1 MNPCARH
8 NKMDCMETVCAMAR
22 ANQALGI
29 TDDDI
34 VTNPAAYGLTLKLPA
49 QPVPAK
55 AADVPVPAILTLK
68 TRAAKSAPAVDATPV
83 PAAVDTLS
91 NQATASVG
99 GCPGYAKPEPDLA
112 EIKRAVSV
120 LIAKGR
126 VVELRA
132 FDTATRTVSGYYND
146 AETLAQDTC
155 ELSSFEQTPNVY
167 WTLQDIDPN
176 LLARL
181 ENACKGWSK
190 NATADN
196 NVLRYLYLPF
206 DFDPCRISGVSSSD
220 AEKARALELATTFR
234 VFLSERGIQTIFAD
248 SGNGY
253 HLLARIDML
262 ASQEST
268 ALVSAILA
276 AAYVKYSTCKCDP
289 KNPKNCGKVMI
300 DKSLSNPS
308 RILKAYGT
316 VARKGS
322 HTAERPWRL
331 SRVIDAPKCEVVP
344 EQSLRVLLKELGGEV
359 SASGTVMP
367 AADGAW
373 EGMTPEQME
382 TLLAEKGIERGN
394 RIAYKNGF
402 KWQLAECVFHAHHES
417 PDSFIAL
424 ERSGLRYFNCSHPTC
439 EGHRGGKE
447 GWAKFKEQVGGFDF
461 TPKEQLSKTPA
472 KPADAVGTKQD
483 AKQDATVLTSFASIT
498 SKLQEWLW
506 DKRVPIGALALWMG
520 DPDVGKSLSVID
532 LTARVTRGLDFPGGA
547 KNDFPPSDVILCEA
561 EDSLEKTVK
570 PRLAVAAEDV
580 GADMSRVHDVRIK
593 TKGDTNARLLQLD
606 REIHRLEKQAR
617 ELPDC
622 RLIIISPISAY
633 LGPKVKTIDDGAV
646 RVILTKLL
654 DMSERLNIS
663 VVASMHLNKSADYK
677 AIYRASG
684 AMGFMAVPRAVWL
697 FAKDANDEQSE
708 NRFMMP
714 IKGNLA
720 KKQKGTLYQVVEST
734 KPVLVLDERKGKTVE
749 SFHPRIQWG
758 DATERVADEVM
769 KERIGGRGVREDRT
783 AEAVAVITNLFSDPE
798 TGDYRPT
805 PVPNKKFRKAT
816 ADFSDRTL
824 DKAKAKLGVE
834 YDRHLKGFVMDDP
847 SVEATAKAKA
857 AVVVARKERDTVAR
871 AIDRY
876 KAATIVGHRSRGKRK
891 PRRKAAGR
899 AATIL
904 CRGKGSGKRKARKA
918 RKVLRATVLY

>member
-1 MNPCARH
+1 VNPLNERCEKH
-8 NKMDCMETVCAMAR
+8 NL
-22 ANQALGI
+22 LGCTPCLI
-29 TDDDI
+29 AEADKYLGKDSLA
-34 VTNPAAYGLTLKLPA
+34 VNLPAAKPLPA
-49 QPVPAK
+49 PEY
-55 AADVPVPAILTLK
+55 VPVPVALTIKLPK
-68 TRAAKSAPAVDATPV
+68 PAPVVDATPAPAQIAETSAV
-83 PAAVDTLS
+83 PV
-91 NQATASVG
+91 V
-99 GCPGYAKPEPDLA
+99 AKPMPDLA
-112 EIKRAVSV
+112 EIKRAASV
-120 LIAKGR
+120 LIGKGTGR
-126 VVELRA
+126 VIEMRA
-132 FDTATRTVSGYYND
+132 PKTAQGTWSGYYNNTSLERD
-146 AETLAQDTC
+146 SCD
-155 ELSSFEQTPNVY
+155 LSAREDVPNVY
-167 WTLQDIDPN
+167 WTLQQIDPTLLVRRKN
-176 LLARL
+176 LADKYVKVTTED
-181 ENACKGWSK
+181 EN
-190 NATADN
+190 
-196 NVLRYLYLPF
+196 VQRYLWLPF
-206 DFDPCRISGVSSSD
+206 DFDPCRITGVSSTD
-220 AEKARALELATTFR
+220 EEKTRALELATTFR
-234 VFLSERGIQTIFAD
+234 AFLSERGITTILAD

-262 ASQEST
+262 VSREST

-276 AAYVKYSTCKCDP
+276 AAYAKFSTCRCEP
-289 KNPKNCGKVMI
+289 KQPACGKIKI
-300 DKSLSNPS
+300 DRTLFNPS

-331 SRVIDAPKCEVVP
+331 SRIIDAPECGVVS
-344 EQSLRVLLKELGGEV
+344 EESLRALLKELGGEV
-359 SASGTVMP
+359 SASGV
-367 AADGAW
+367 AAIPSSGVW
-373 EGMTPEQME
+373 ESVTPEMME
-382 TLLAEKGIERGN
+382 AEAARIGLKHGER
-394 RIAYKNGF
+394 IPYKNGF
-402 KWQLAECVFHAHHES
+402 KWQLAECPFNPEHKS

-424 ERSGLRYFNCSHPTC
+424 ERSGLRYFHCSHDSC
-439 EGHRGGKE
+439 AENKGKE
-447 GWAKFKEQVGGFDF
+447 GWKRFKEQVGGFDF
-461 TPKEQLSKTPA
+461 ASTSTTPA
-472 KPADAVGTKQD
+472 KKEPADAVGTKQD
-483 AKQDATVLTSFASIT
+483 AKQDTTVLTSFASIT

-570 PRLAVAAEDV
+570 PRLAVAAEDM

-677 AIYRASG
+677 VIYRASG

-697 FAKDANDEQSE
+697 FAKDANDEESDV
-708 NRFMMP
+708 RFMMP

-734 KPVLVLDERKGKTVE
+734 KPVPVLDERKGKIVE

-758 DATERVADEVM
+758 EATERVADDVM
-769 KERIGGRGVREDRT
+769 KEQIKGRGVRQDRT

-798 TGDYRPT
+798 TGEYSGK
-805 PVPNKKFRKAT
+805 PVPVKTFKKAV

-824 DKAKAKLGVE
+824 AKAKAKLGVE
-834 YDRHLKGFVMDDP
+834 YDLSIKGFVMDNP
-847 SVEATAKAKA
+847 GAATGKA
-857 AVVVARKERDTVAR
+857 ASAIAKARKERGTVSR
-871 AIDRY
+871 KRKRVY
-876 KAATIVGHRSRGKRK
+876 QATILGSRPAKSADRKRLK
-891 PRRKAAGR
+891 RPKSVK
-899 AATIL
+899 ATIL
-904 CRGKGSGKRKARKA
+904 CREPKRR
-918 RKVLRATVLY
+918 L